1 LGKLGISPKL
11 LTDGNALVKLPSLTD
26 LQNTPEMTAPD
37 KLAMMR
43 LLMTISAPASIAKP
57 EMVLPIVL
65 TQINLCIEN
74 GHSALA
80 AYAYSIYGLLLCAAL
95 GDLEAGYYS
104 GQIALKLL
112 EQFNTKELTA
122 KVYTL
127 FNVTIRHWKEHARE
141 TIDALQEGV
150 QSGLDTGD
158 VEYAGYCAL
167 NSCAHIFLIGNY
179 LDSVES
185 RQAYYLDLL
194 LKLKQEFGIYYV
206 KIWRQLVLNLSRPTA
221 DKCCLI
227 GESFNEGE
235 MLPILE
241 TANNQLSLFATYLAK
256 AILSYLFKEFAAA
269 IENASIAERYK
280 ASAPGHMTVA
290 VHNFYYSLALLA
302 QYPNGKS
309 QAESGSQYPNAQSQ
323 TDFCRDIE
331 QKESLAIVE
340 LNQEKMKNWAD
351 RAPANYQHKY
361 ELVEAEIA
369 RVKGQN
375 WEAMEYYDLAI
386 AGAKKQGYVQE
397 EALAYERAA
406 EFYLGAGREEIGQTY
421 MASAY
426 YGYARWGAKTKVADL
441 ESRYP
446 QLLSLISAAGNTSIE
461 GTLSTTTTATNS
473 TTGNSFLDLVTVMKA
488 SQVLAS
494 EVFLSELL
502 EKLLKIVLENAG
514 AQSGILILA
523 KDGDLLIEASGS
535 LEQDLITVQQS
546 LPIAFSQDLPISVI
560 NYVARTKKDVVL
572 NDAGRDELFKNDI
585 YIVKNNP
592 QSVLCVP
599 LINRGSLIAL
609 LYLENNLATGA
620 FTEERQE
627 VLKILSTQ
635 AAISLENAFLY
646 KKLSAANEKLQEYSE
661 TLEVKVQER
670 TREVTEKNVLLQQ
683 EISERISIELALRQS
698 EMQLKEQ
705 AIQLEIALRELQQTQ
720 AQMIHTEKMSS
731 LGQLVAGIAHEINN
745 PINFIYG
752 NLTYA
757 TQYMQNLLKL
767 IDTYQQTYPNI
778 TPDLAAITEEI
789 ELDFLKQDLA
799 QILKSM
805 NVGAERIR
813 NIVIGLRNFS
823 RLSES
828 EMKRVDIHSG
838 IESTLLI
845 LQHRLHPAEPSGDG
859 EDSGEQVGIAGR
871 EIQVVKEYGNLPLV
885 ECSAGELNQVFVNIL
900 GNAIDALV
908 LLDNQQCLTPT
919 IRIRTEVKDTSAIVS
934 IADNGL
940 GMNESVRL
948 RVFDPF
954 FTTKPVGSG
963 TGLGLSVSHSII
975 VQKHGGKLTC
985 KSAPR
990 LGCEFVL
997 EIPLSQGIEQCK

>member
-1 LGKLGISPKL
+1 
-11 LTDGNALVKLPSLTD
+11 
-26 LQNTPEMTAPD
+26 M
-37 KLAMMR
+37 
-43 LLMTISAPASIAKP
+43 
-57 EMVLPIVL
+57 
-65 TQINLCIEN
+65 NLC
-74 GHSALA
+74 L
-80 AYAYSIYGLLLCAAL
+80 
-95 GDLEAGYYS
+95 
-104 GQIALKLL
+104 
-112 EQFNTKELTA
+112 
-122 KVYTL
+122 
-127 FNVTIRHWKEHARE
+127 
-141 TIDALQEGV
+141 
-150 QSGLDTGD
+150 
-158 VEYAGYCAL
+158 
-167 NSCAHIFLIGNY
+167 
-179 LDSVES
+179 
-185 RQAYYLDLL
+185 
-194 LKLKQEFGIYYV
+194 
-206 KIWRQLVLNLSRPTA
+206 PTA
-221 DKCCLI
+221 DKCSLI
-227 GESFNEGE
+227 GESFDEGE
-235 MLPILE
+235 MLPTLE
-241 TANNQLSLFATYLAK
+241 TANNQISLFAAYLAK
-256 AILSYLFKEFAAA
+256 AILCYLFKEFTAA
-269 IENASIAERYK
+269 IDNASIAEIYK

-302 QYPNGKS
+302 QYPNAQS
-309 QAESGSQYPNAQSQ
+309 QAESGSQYPNPQSQ

-331 QKESLAIVE
+331 QKEALAIVE
-340 LNQEKMKNWAD
+340 LNQEKMKVWANH
-351 RAPANYQHKY
+351 APANYQHKY
-361 ELVEAEIA
+361 ELVKAEIA

-375 WEAMEYYDLAI
+375 WEAMKYYDLAI
-386 AGAKKQGYVQE
+386 AGARKQGYIQE

-406 EFYLGAGREEIGQTY
+406 EFYLAAGREEIGQTY

-446 QLLSLISAAGNTSIE
+446 QLLSLISAAKNPSIE
-461 GTLSTTTTATNS
+461 GTISISTTTISTNS
-473 TTGNSFLDLVTVMKA
+473 TTGNFFLDLATLMKA
-488 SQVLAS
+488 SQILAS
-494 EVFLSELL
+494 EVVLSKLL
-502 EKLLKIVLENAG
+502 EKLLKIVMENAG

-535 LEQDLITVQQS
+535 VERERVIVQQS
-546 LPIAFSQDLPISVI
+546 LPIAFSPDLPVSLI
-560 NYVARTKKDVVL
+560 NYVARTKKYVVL
-572 NDAGRDELFKNDI
+572 NDAGRDEFFKNDI

-592 QSVLCVP
+592 QSILCVP
-599 LINRGSLIAL
+599 IINRGSLIAL
-609 LYLENNLATGA
+609 LYLENNLAAGA

-646 KKLSAANEKLQEYSE
+646 TNLSAANEKLQEYSE

-670 TREVTEKNVLLQQ
+670 TREVTEKNALLKQ
-683 EISERISIELALRQS
+683 EIIERTSTELALRES
-698 EMQLKEQ
+698 EVQLREQ
-705 AIQLEIALRELQQTQ
+705 AEKLEIALGELQQTQ

-757 TQYMQNLLKL
+757 TQYMQILLEI
-767 IDTYQQTYPNI
+767 IDIYQLTYPNL
-778 TPDLAAITEEI
+778 TPELAAITEEI
-789 ELDFLKQDLA
+789 ELDFLKKDLL

-845 LQHRLHPAEPSGDG
+845 LQHRLHPAVQFGDG
-859 EDSGEQVGIAGR
+859 DDHGEPIGIMVR

-885 ECSAGELNQVFVNIL
+885 ECYAGELNQVFMNIL
-900 GNAIDALV
+900 GNAIDALAQ
-908 LLDNQQCLTPT
+908 LDNQQCPTPT
-919 IRIRTEVKDTSAIVS
+919 IRIRTEVKGNGALVS
-934 IADNGL
+934 IGDNGL
-940 GMNESVRL
+940 GMNESVRV

-985 KSAPR
+985 ISAPR
-990 LGCEFVL
+990 LGAEFVL
-997 EIPLSQGIEQCK
+997 EIPLSQG